1 MFVLLFISSQQDKCK
16 DRAKLVGIVNIVLPC
31 HYMIREPSSLQYPS
45 KKQHAD
51 GFLQKEML
59 TACYCDNFYQG
70 KKVKAESTHVQKQ
83 MYLWEFPCFHLCSLQ
98 ETLKVLW
105 SGIKSAKTR
114 LLWLEGENNN
124 GVNIALD
131 EVFLF
136 TKTVE
141 QTGFPSASDAGR

>member
-1 MFVLLFISSQQDKCK
+1 
-16 DRAKLVGIVNIVLPC
+16 
-31 HYMIREPSSLQYPS
+31 
-45 KKQHAD
+45 
-51 GFLQKEML
+51 
-59 TACYCDNFYQG
+59 
-70 KKVKAESTHVQKQ
+70 

-105 SGIKSAKTR
+105 SGIKSAKTH
-114 LLWLEGENNN
+114 LLWLERENN
-124 GVNIALD
+124 GVSISLD